1 MHYRRKASILRFIL
15 LFLYLNDS
23 SSRDALFSKLTFM
36 GCLFPCCLFA
46 SCLFACCLLA
56 LCLFACWLF
65 AWFLFACWLFALCLF
80 AWHLYDSCLFKY
92 FFFLPWSFF
101 TSFDS
106 VYTRFD
112 LTLFTLRLLNFVIDI
127 PSWRHAIG
135 GAGWRTGRHTGWQSS
150 SGRERDSLR
159 HIGQNRVRDT
169 CLYIGRLGAPGAD
182 RPTGWKS
189 SRSIFPVTWWYTNWR
204 FRYVFDKTT

>member
-23 SSRDALFSKLTFM
+23 SSRDALFSKLTFV

-65 AWFLFACWLFALCLF
+65 AWFLFALCLF

-112 LTLFTLRLLNFVIDI
+112 LTLFTLRLLNFVIDRYTLLA
-127 PSWRHAIG
+127 PRYRRCRLTH
-135 GAGWRTGRHTGWQSS
+135 WQT
-150 SGRERDSLR
+150 
-159 HIGQNRVRDT
+159 H
-169 CLYIGRLGAPGAD
+169 RL
-182 RPTGWKS
+182 T
-189 SRSIFPVTWWYTNWR
+189 V
-204 FRYVFDKTT
+204 